1 MSFGLVRTKV
11 VAAHPKH
18 FIKFALPILIG
29 FLAILVG
36 QSTVAPPANASIFG
50 TIYNAPVMA
59 FGGGNYQGVQS
70 CPAGQVIVGVTFN
83 QNPMSWG
90 FRCSALDANF
100 QVPALSSTL
109 RATANYVFCPD
120 GKAAVGFKMFNS
132 GGNRLGISCKTPPL
146 VDDTEV
152 LTDFVAN
159 AAATK
164 FITRTTQTISLQSMC
179 RAGDVVVAVYL
190 YANLW
195 FDQLGAQC
203 APFSKFTVTYNL
215 NSGGGTAPAS
225 QTQTGPGQQLTVS
238 SAYSGTRTGFQF
250 DGWNTLANGLGTDYA
265 TGSNIRPVGAT
276 TLYAKWKSTITYDGN
291 TNTSGA
297 VPNST
302 TAVSSAAITYLSPN
316 D

>member
-1 MSFGLVRTKV
+1 M
-11 VAAHPKH
+11 
-18 FIKFALPILIG
+18 
-29 FLAILVG
+29 
-36 QSTVAPPANASIFG
+36 
-50 TIYNAPVMA
+50 
-59 FGGGNYQGVQS
+59 
-70 CPAGQVIVGVTFN
+70 
-83 QNPMSWG
+83 
-90 FRCSALDANF
+90 
-100 QVPALSSTL
+100 

-146 VDDTEV
+146 VDDNEV

-159 AAATK
+159 GAATK
-164 FITRTTQTISLQSMC
+164 FITRTTQNISLQSMC

-203 APFSKFTVTYNL
+203 APFSKFTVSYNL

-225 QTQTGPGQQLTVS
+225 QTQTAPGQQLTVS
-238 SAYSGTRTGFQF
+238 SSYSGTRTGFQL

-265 TGSNIRPVGAT
+265 NGSSIRPVGAT

-291 TNTSGA
+291 THGSGS
-297 VPNST
+297 VPSST
-302 TAVSSAAITYLSPN
+302 AAVSSAAVTNLAHNSGSLAKTGFTFVGWNTRADGAGTSFPASNPPLLTETPYMHFDAENFN
-316 D
+316 DTTNAWNRNLNYNNSNVNRNNNNKTNGFSVRVVRN